1 MNKKPRL
8 FYLLLLFLALLI
20 FVPQIAFGQ
29 NAQQTV
35 SVLNAESADV
45 IPGNYIVVYKDDVV
59 SAQSVAATAAETVN
73 TYGGEIHYTY
83 TTAIK
88 GFAAA
93 LPDAAVEDLLSDPA
107 VAYVEA
113 DQIVSITQQSGATWG
128 LDRIDQRNLPLNST
142 YNYNTSGA
150 GVHAYIVDTG
160 INASHVEFS
169 GRMGNGHDA
178 VGGGTNDCNGHG
190 THVAGTVGGT
200 TYGVAKNVTLHAVR
214 VLDCQGSGSISG
226 IVAGSDWVA
235 QNHQSPAVANMSLG
249 GSGSSAM
256 DNAAQGMIN
265 AGVTLVVAAGNSND
279 SACNHSPARLPAAI
293 TVMASTNSDARS
305 SFSSYGSCADLFAP
319 GSNITSAWKD
329 TTTGTNTISGTSMA
343 SPHVAGVAALYLEA
357 NPSASPSQV
366 ASAIVGGATSNKIS
380 NAGSGSPNLLLYS
393 LLGGNPV
400 TPTPTSTVP
409 TTTPPPGC
417 SAPAWNP
424 NQTYSN
430 GAIVSHNN
438 HEWQASVNPVEP
450 GTNGQWGSWKD
461 LGECDGGP
469 TPTPTSTPSNPGGTW
484 QAGTT
489 YSAGDQV
496 TYGGHTYQCLQ
507 GHTAYAGWEP
517 PNVPAL
523 WQLIN

>member
-20 FVPQIAFGQ
+20 LVPQIAFGQ
-29 NAQQTV
+29 NQQQTV
-35 SVLNAESADV
+35 SVLNEGAANA
-45 IPGNYIVVYKDDVV
+45 IPGDYIVVYKDDVV
-59 SAQSVAATAAETVN
+59 SAQSVAATAADTVN
-73 TYGGEIHYTY
+73 AYGGEIHYTY
-83 TTAIK
+83 TTAIR
-88 GFAAA
+88 GFAAT
-93 LPDAAVEDLLSDPA
+93 LPDAAVDALLSDPN
-107 VAYVEA
+107 VDFVEA
-113 DQIVSITQQSGATWG
+113 DQVVTIAQQSGATWG

-142 YNYNTSGA
+142 YNYNATGN

-249 GSGSSAM
+249 GSGSSSM

-279 SACNHSPARLPAAI
+279 PACNHSPARLPAAI
-293 TVMASTNSDARS
+293 TVMSSTNSDTRS

-319 GSNITSAWKD
+319 GSDVTSAWH
-329 TTTGTNTISGTSMA
+329 TSSTATNTISGTSMA
-343 SPHVAGVAALYLEA
+343 SPHVAGVAALYLES
-357 NPSASPSQV
+357 NPSAAPSQV
-366 ASAIVGGATSNKIS
+366 ANAIIGGATANKIS

-393 LLGGNPV
+393 LLGSGPV
-400 TPTPTSTVP
+400 TPTPVTP

-417 SAPAWNP
+417 DAPAWNP

-450 GTNGQWGSWKD
+450 GTNAVWGSWKD
-461 LGECDGGP
+461 LGECGTGP
-469 TPTPTSTPSNPGGTW
+469 TPTPTSTPTDPGGSW

-489 YSAGDQV
+489 YSAGAQV
-496 TYGGHTYQCLQ
+496 TYGGNTYQCLQ
-507 GHTAYAGWEP
+507 GHTAIVGWEP

-523 WQLIN
+523 WQQIN